1 MKSSKYST
9 FSMRIFGTFF
19 KKYMQDKL
27 EAKNLGLV
35 RADIQMSYEEFFSTG
50 IMSMILGYIISMVFT
65 VLLYMLSTSNITLTF
80 LVLIPMLITLCI
92 GVIFLYYPKY
102 KSNVRAKEIDLFL
115 PYAINFISSMAV
127 AGISP
132 AEIFITL
139 SNVAVYGEVQKE
151 AMKISKEIEI
161 MGMDNISALKH
172 AIEITPSRKF
182 KAFLQ
187 GIIGTIQ
194 SGSDLHTYLRSI
206 ASKYM
211 EDDLTDRKRDLDLLA
226 VIAEILV
233 LCVIAFPILLVII
246 LTVFGFF
253 GGSMSQSIQIL
264 LLFSFIILPAIYAMF
279 YLLIKSTSIE
289 RLTRIEIK
297 GQSLKE
303 YISDN
308 KNFLFIILFSFL
320 LVGLLYVLILLLEGM
335 GYLTINVYTLWDY
348 AFISVLMIIGPAGFY
363 KYLELKTKKE
373 MQQRLPD
380 FLTEVGDSLATGMN
394 IFDAIKTAE
403 KGNYG
408 KLTPQIYY
416 MKRQLSWAVSMK
428 NVLFDFAARMKSA
441 IVQRIVIVIDKG
453 VYMGGNTAKIFKAGA
468 SEVDQVNQVE
478 RQRVAI
484 MSVYA
489 LVVIVCYAV
498 FLGIVYILNST
509 IFAEFI
515 KIQNQQIA
523 NAGSIGQGMQAT
535 LRLSTVDPTLLNYT
549 LYSFCFVQSI
559 GSGMLAGFMMDG
571 KLASGVRFSVLLGI
585 ISILMFKIIM

>member
-1 MKSSKYST
+1 
-9 FSMRIFGTFF
+9 
-19 KKYMQDKL
+19 
-27 EAKNLGLV
+27 
-35 RADIQMSYEEFFSTG
+35 
-50 IMSMILGYIISMVFT
+50 
-65 VLLYMLSTSNITLTF
+65 
-80 LVLIPMLITLCI
+80 
-92 GVIFLYYPKY
+92 
-102 KSNVRAKEIDLFL
+102 
-115 PYAINFISSMAV
+115 MAV

-132 AEIFITL
+132 SEIFITL
-139 SNVAVYGEVQKE
+139 ASVKVYGEVQKE
-151 AMKISKEIEI
+151 AMKVAKEIEI
-161 MGMDNISALKH
+161 MGSDNISSLKH

-194 SGSDLHTYLRSI
+194 SGSDLHVYLKKI
-206 ASKYM
+206 AGKYM
-211 EDDLTDRKRDLDLLA
+211 DDDLTDRKQDLDLLA
-226 VIAEILV
+226 IIAEIFV

-253 GGSMSQSIQIL
+253 GGSMSSSIQLL
-264 LLFSFIILPAIYAMF
+264 LLFSFIMLPAIYAMF

-297 GQSLKE
+297 GLTLKE
-303 YISDN
+303 YIADN
-308 KNFLFIILFSFL
+308 KNFLLVVLFSFVI
-320 LVGLLYVLILLLEGM
+320 VGVLYGLILLLEYM
-335 GYLTINVYTLWDY
+335 GYLTVNIYTLWDY

-363 KYLELKTKKE
+363 KYLELKIKKE

-408 KLTPQIYY
+408 KLTPQISY
-416 MKRQLSWAVSMK
+416 MKRQLSWSVSMK

-453 VYMGGNTAKIFKAGA
+453 IFMGGNTALIFKAGA

-478 RQRVAI
+478 RQRLAI
-484 MSVYA
+484 MTVYA

-498 FLGIVYILNST
+498 FLGIIYILSST

-515 KIQNQQIA
+515 RIQEQQVA
-523 NAGSIGQGMQAT
+523 NAGNIGQGLQAT
-535 LRLSTVDPTLLNYT
+535 LQLSAVDPVLLNYT

-559 GSGMLAGFMMDG
+559 GAGLLAGFMMDG
-571 KLASGVRFSVLLGI
+571 KLASGVRFSIVLGI
-585 ISILMFKIIM
+585 ISIFMFKLII

>member
-9 FSMRIFGTFF
+9 FSLRIFGSFF

-27 EAKNLGLV
+27 EAKNIDLV
-35 RADIQMSYEEFFSTG
+35 KADIQMSYEEFYSTA
-50 IMSMILGYIISMVFT
+50 IMSMILGYIISLIFT
-65 VLLYMLSTSNITLTF
+65 ILLYMLAPSKTTF
-80 LVLIPMLITLCI
+80 AFLILIPMLVTLCI
-92 GVIFLYYPKY
+92 GAGFLYYPKY
-102 KSNVRAKEIDLFL
+102 KTNARAKEIDLFL

-132 AEIFITL
+132 SEIFITL
-139 SNVAVYGEVQKE
+139 SAVNVYGEVQKE

-161 MGMDNISALKH
+161 MGLDNISALKH

-194 SGSDLHTYLRSI
+194 SGSDLHIYLRSI

-211 EDDLTDRKRDLDLLA
+211 EDDLTDRKRDLDLLE

-233 LCVIAFPILLVII
+233 LCAIAFPILLVII

-253 GGSMSQSIQIL
+253 GGSMSDSITLL
-264 LLFSFIILPAIYAMF
+264 LLFSFIMLPAIYAMF
-279 YLLIKSTSIE
+279 LLLIKSTSIE
-289 RLTRIEIK
+289 RLTRIELK
-297 GQSLKE
+297 GQTLKE
-303 YISDN
+303 YVSDN
-308 KNFLFIILFSFL
+308 KNFLLIILVSFI
-320 LVGLLYVLILLLEGM
+320 LVGVLYGLVLLLESL
-335 GYLTINVYTLWDY
+335 GYLTVNIYTLWDY
-348 AFISVLMIIGPAGFY
+348 AFISFLMVIGPAGFY

-394 IFDAIKTAE
+394 IFDAVKTAE

-408 KLTPQIYY
+408 KLTPQIHY
-416 MKRQLSWAVSMK
+416 MRRQLSWNVSMK

-453 VYMGGNTAKIFKAGA
+453 IYMGGNTAKIFKAG
-468 SEVDQVNQVE
+468 SNEVDQVNQVE
-478 RQRVAI
+478 RQRSSI

-489 LVVIVCYAV
+489 LVVIVCFAV
-498 FLGIVYILNST
+498 FLGIIYILNST

-523 NAGSIGQGMQAT
+523 NAGNIGQGMQAT
-535 LRLSTVDPTLLNYT
+535 LKLSTVDPILLNYT
-549 LYSFCFVQSI
+549 LYSFCFVEAI
-559 GSGMLAGFMMDG
+559 GSGLLAGFMMDG
-571 KLASGVRFSVLLGI
+571 KLASGVRFSVLLGL
-585 ISILMFKIIM
+585 ISIIMFKVMM